1 MRNTQVI
8 LICKTCQ
15 KGGKLNADHIK
26 RFADFPT
33 LRLDISN
40 GKTLCECCH
49 RQTITFGNK
58 KQMQWQL
65 YYLQLQQ
72 HGQLQ

>member
-8 LICKTCQ
+8 LVCNTCQ

-40 GKTLCECCH
+40 GRTLCECCH
-49 RQTITFGNK
+49 RQTTTFGNK
-58 KQMQWQL
+58 KQV
-65 YYLQLQQ
+65 
-72 HGQLQ
+72 